1 MNNVKKFI
9 LVLVSL
15 FVLLFLLSCK
25 AKVADETA
33 DESDELQSDEED
45 EEENGKNISDVA
57 LIIDVENQT
66 IEEISNTTALFSAV
80 NFTVKEEINKS
91 KFVKIEGNN
100 ATARFSTVNFTVK
113 EEINKS
119 KFVNFGFEIYYPT
132 PDFRLPG
139 SLMSLSLSLD
149 NFSISKQGD
158 VKKWGYGYF
167 LVRFDDSNVTHVMER
182 ASKTFRG
189 FAIGKHTV
197 YVEMVQSDGTS
208 YGVVKS
214 VNFEVRDRDEV
225 KIYQ

>member
-1 MNNVKKFI
+1 MKNVKKFI

-66 IEEISNTTALFSAV
+66 IE
-80 NFTVKEEINKS
+80 
-91 KFVKIEGNN
+91 GNN
-100 ATARFSTVNFTVK
+100 ATALFSTVNFTVK

-197 YVEMVQSDGTS
+197 YVEMVQSDGTP
-208 YGVVKS
+208 YDVVKS